1 MNCLWHVVG
10 APTVFECAVVLL
22 SLSMVTFLS
31 SPLVLCALAL
41 PSDLADPCACTFER
55 DALVSSDLVL
65 TPWFNLHIHGIS
77 SIVVRPCLS
86 QHPPLPL
93 PPTSMRGSSGLIN
106 LVADPSCTPWT
117 LSIWHPFRPST
128 LCGCLWTAPVIARH
142 ASRVLQWFSVPPRP
156 FS

>member
-1 MNCLWHVVG
+1 
-10 APTVFECAVVLL
+10 
-22 SLSMVTFLS
+22 MVTFLS

-55 DALVSSDLVL
+55 DALISSSLGL
-65 TPWFNLHIHGIS
+65 TPWFNLHIHGIL

-106 LVADPSCTPWT
+106 LVASLLHSLDTFDMAS
-117 LSIWHPFRPST
+117 FST
-128 LCGCLWTAPVIARH
+128 LDPLRVPLDSAGHCPSRLQGLAMVLRAATSIFMTYSPVGLCH
-142 ASRVLQWFSVPPRP
+142 S
-156 FS
+156 